1 METALEII
9 SMEDE
14 IKKYNAGLT
23 RVLNELELTSVQA
36 IHKITGI
43 DKPTVSRHINNQ
55 QRLTVDHMI
64 IYSKKLNT
72 DVSFFISDY
81 IARYPVIGY
90 SHNIDPEVGG
100 KDEIDNHELIFFL
113 QRYKTEGTKFIWN
126 KPLNHAMRFNEKYHD
141 GVLGSKLI
149 NTFCFIRT
157 SQKIFEGLLG
167 IVKRIDFTNKTV
179 DLEPLWRPPQST
191 KYYKIYPIGTTY
203 SIEFNDAEI
212 QVLENGKMFISNK
225 SLLDN
230 QKSF

>member
-1 METALEII
+1 
-9 SMEDE
+9 
-14 IKKYNAGLT
+14 
-23 RVLNELELTSVQA
+23 
-36 IHKITGI
+36 
-43 DKPTVSRHINNQ
+43 
-55 QRLTVDHMI
+55 
-64 IYSKKLNT
+64 
-72 DVSFFISDY
+72 
-81 IARYPVIGY
+81 
-90 SHNIDPEVGG
+90 
-100 KDEIDNHELIFFL
+100 
-113 QRYKTEGTKFIWN
+113 
-126 KPLNHAMRFNEKYHD
+126 MRFNEKYHD